1 MAMTY
6 FHLAIGDTGME
17 SYMTYVGFVG
27 SAVSML
33 TTVYFW
39 LVRMRQEQ
47 PCLRPYATDK
57 EFFLGIGND
66 KVRQIGLKVGI
77 IVANYSV
84 RPNAVL
90 RARLWIGLHDGWM
103 EVGHLAFDKQT
114 PQPFNIPPLQTV
126 LLRLAGTLAFPV
138 QDALEDGN
146 KTLTN
151 YLNSFV
157 AQPLELKLELQDLT
171 QGTDAHVLT
180 WPTERERLAQ
190 ATRSLSSAA

>member
-1 MAMTY
+1 
-6 FHLAIGDTGME
+6 ME
-17 SYMTYVGFVG
+17 SYMSYVGFAG
-27 SAVSML
+27 SAISML
-33 TTVYFW
+33 TTLYFW

-47 PCLRPYATDK
+47 PCLKPYPTDK
-57 EFFLGIGND
+57 EFFLGVGND

-90 RARLWIGLHDGWM
+90 RARLWIGLNDGWL

-126 LLRLAGTLAFPV
+126 LLRLAGTLSFPV

-146 KTLTN
+146 KTLAN
-151 YLNSFV
+151 YLNTCV
-157 AQPLELKLELQDLT
+157 AQPLELKLELQHLT
-171 QGTDAHVLT
+171 EGADAHVLT
-180 WPTERERLAQ
+180 WPTEGERAVHG
-190 ATRSLSSAA
+190 AKSLSSAA